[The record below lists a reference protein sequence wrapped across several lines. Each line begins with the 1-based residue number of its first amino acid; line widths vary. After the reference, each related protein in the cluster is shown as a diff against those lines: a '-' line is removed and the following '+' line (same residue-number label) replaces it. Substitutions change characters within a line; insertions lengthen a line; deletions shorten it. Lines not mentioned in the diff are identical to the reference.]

1 MSKEVDELDA
11 KIQADLEL
19 DRRKKALQ
27 EKELDLKEKR
37 VDIAF
42 SDLVKNKEETAKSE
56 NVRFGKMSTN
66 AVDKLLSDNEA
77 YLEAAKHPIPFINEE
92 FDSIVPFFRKNV
104 ILIAAAYGKGKST
117 AVANIINTAF
127 RNLNPLTG
135 KPWRI
140 LVLSN
145 EEAPEDF
152 YNRLTCF
159 IKGWQYTNH
168 DKFTDSQRAEFTKY
182 IKVFTQ
188 KGIVTVIGDTYEGV
202 SGWTTTVEG
211 IVSIFDN
218 LVRDKEEY
226 DVVIL
231 DYIQGIVRSREKP
244 EANEFE
250 AQRLLANEFD
260 RIKNIYPGAIVIM
273 AQSDPLKDEDDKTP
287 INFRL
292 KGSKLIVT
300 KATFI
305 CEIIPEHELF
315 RSVWVVHK
323 SRFTDSTNRKI
334 ITGFDRGKFVPYSTE
349 FQRNVAKMVEANLVR
364 KEEEKLGLS
373 SEKQE
378 DIVLPDDENKGDKN
392 GS

>member
-1 MSKEVDELDA
+1 MSKELDDNINEQ
-11 KIQADLEL
+11 IQKQMDL
-19 DRRKKALQ
+19 DRRKKAVF

-42 SDLVKNKEETAKSE
+42 NDLLKNKEETAKSE
-56 NVRFGKMSTN
+56 NVKFGKMSED
-66 AVDKLLSDNEA
+66 AVNTLLFNNDA

-92 FDSIVPFFRKNV
+92 FDSTVPFFRKNV
-104 ILIAAAYGKGKST
+104 ILITAAYGRGKST
-117 AVANIINTAF
+117 AVANIVNTAF
-127 RNLNPLTG
+127 RGINPLTG
-135 KPWRI
+135 KAWRI
-140 LVLSN
+140 LVLTN

-159 IKGWQYTNH
+159 IKEWEYTNH
-168 DKFTDSQRAEFTKY
+168 DKFSNDQRTEFAKF

-244 EANEFE
+244 EANEYE

-260 RIKNIYPGAIVIM
+260 RIKNIYAGVIVIM

-305 CEIIPEHELF
+305 MEIVPEHELL
-315 RSVWVVHK
+315 RSTWIVHK
-323 SRFTDSTNRKI
+323 SRFTNSTNKKI
-334 ITGFDRGKFVPYSTE
+334 ITGYDRGRFVPYSLD
-349 FQRNVAKMVEANLVR
+349 FQKNIAKMVEHNLEKKKEQELGIPSEEKKE
-364 KEEEKLGLS
+364 KEEK
-373 SEKQE
+373 
-378 DIVLPDDENKGDKN
+378 DDSGN
-392 GS
+392 S